1 MTRPFDVNTVRTHFP
16 SLSAI
21 ESGRAPI
28 FFDNPGGTQVAREA
42 IDAVTDYYL
51 HHNANL
57 GGAFATSLRSETLL
71 HDAHAAVADFLGAAS
86 PNEIVFGPNMTTLT
100 FNISRAIGRTLRAGD
115 EIVVTHLDH
124 DANIAP
130 WLALEERGAAVQWV
144 DIHPGDCTLDMDSVE
159 AAISERTKVVA
170 VGYASNAVGTINDVK
185 AIVDMAHAAGAIA
198 FIDAVQYAPHGPI
211 DVSDLGCDLLAC
223 SAYKFF
229 GPHVGALYGK
239 YELLDRLPA
248 YKVRPAGDRP
258 PDKFETG
265 TQNHE
270 GIAGTLGALRYFE
283 WLGEQVASEPS
294 PVSSGR
300 SRRDKLVAAM
310 TAIKEHEKALSRA
323 LIEGLSS
330 IDGVKVW
337 GITDPNRLD
346 WRVPTVSFTMAGRT
360 PRAIA
365 EHLAQHDIYVWDGNY
380 YALAI
385 MERLDLQKSGGMVRV
400 GAVHYNTLEEA
411 ARLVEALKAMPRP

>member
-1 MTRPFDVNTVRTHFP
+1 MSLALHLEAARSHFP
-16 SLSAI
+16 SLRPI
-21 ESGRAPI
+21 RTDDTLI
-28 FFDNPGGTQVAREA
+28 FFDNPGGTQVAREV
-42 IDAVTDYYL
+42 IDAVSDYYL
-51 HHNANL
+51 RHNANH
-57 GGAFATSLRSETLL
+57 GGAFATSVRSDAIL
-71 HDAHAAVADFLGAAS
+71 HEAHAAMADFLGAAS
-86 PNEIVFGPNMTTLT
+86 PDEIVFGPNMTTLT
-100 FNISRAIGRTLRAGD
+100 FNVSRAIGRTLKPGD
-115 EIVVTHLDH
+115 EIVVTRLDH

-130 WLALEERGAAVQWV
+130 WLALEERGVTVRWADMQ
-144 DIHPGDCTLDMDSVE
+144 PGDCTLDMASLE
-159 AAISERTKVVA
+159 AAITERTKLVA

-185 AIVDMAHAAGAIA
+185 SIVQMAHAAGALT

-211 DVSDLGCDLLAC
+211 DVVDLDCDLLAC

-239 YELLDRLPA
+239 YDLLDRLPA
-248 YKVRPAGDRP
+248 YKVRPAGNQP

-270 GIAGTLGALRYFE
+270 GIAGTLGALKYFE
-283 WLGEQVASEPS
+283 WLGEQVAE
-294 PVSSGR
+294 GR
-300 SRRDKLVAAM
+300 AQGAAPSRRERLRTAM
-310 TAIKEHEKALSRA
+310 TAIRAYEQALSRA

-337 GITDPNRLD
+337 GVTDPNRLD
-346 WRVPTVSFTMAGRT
+346 RRVPTVSFTMQGKS

-365 EHLAQHDIYVWDGNY
+365 EYLARHGIYVWDGNY

-400 GAVHYNTLEEA
+400 GAVHYNTPNEV
-411 ARLVEALKAMPRP
+411 ARLVEVLRSMRA